1 MFKKIPTVLLSQ
13 EVIDKALS
21 RAKKIEVPRQ
31 IQLSDRVRGEVNSKI
46 AFVEGVAVS
55 HFKRLV
61 KKFPSI
67 EHVHPF
73 YYDLLD
79 MMFDVDRYKVSLSR
93 IQWAQERII
102 EISTAYIRQAKK
114 STDPRELNGI
124 LKAYYGRYS
133 SLVNSVSKELEYL
146 SKCRDFMKRIPDI
159 NTEMPT
165 FIIAG
170 MPNVGKSSLLAS
182 ITTAKPKIAHYP
194 FTTQSIFI
202 GHCEMSGEPVQVIDT
217 PGILDRPMK
226 ERNEM
231 EIKAV
236 SALRRIDGVVLFLI
250 DRSKESFYTVEQQ
263 NTLYREIQ
271 AMLRRPMVRVQSKM
285 DISEKLEEEIGVS
298 VGSKDSIEF
307 LKEYMN
313 SRLQEARPRDT

>member
-13 EVIDKALS
+13 EIINKALS

-31 IQLSDRVRGEVNSKI
+31 ILLSDRVRGEVTSKI
-46 AFVEGVAVS
+46 SFVEGVAVS

-61 KKFPSI
+61 QKFPSI

-79 MMFDVDRYKVSLSR
+79 MMFDVDKYKVSLSR
-93 IQWAQERII
+93 IQWAQKKIVEV
-102 EISTAYIRQAKK
+102 STTHIRQAKK

-133 SLVNSVSKELEYL
+133 SLVNSVSNELQYL
-146 SKCRDFMKRIPDI
+146 SKCRDFMRRIPDI

-182 ITTAKPKIAHYP
+182 ITTAKPKIAQYP
-194 FTTQSIFI
+194 FTTQSILI
-202 GHCEMSGEPVQVIDT
+202 GHCEMAGEPVQVIDT
-217 PGILDRPMK
+217 PGILDRPMS

-236 SALRRIDGVVLFLI
+236 SALRRIEGVVLFLV
-250 DRSKESFYTVEQQ
+250 DRSSQSSYTLEQQ
-263 NTLYREIQ
+263 DSLYKEIKF
-271 AMLRRPMVRVQSKM
+271 MLRRPIVRVQTKM
-285 DISEKLEEEIGVS
+285 DISEKLEEEIGIS
-298 VGSKDSIEF
+298 INSKDSIDF
-307 LKEYMN
+307 LREYMT
-313 SRLQEARPRDT
+313 SRVQEARPRGS